1 MSENEE
7 QSADEST
14 EAQAEGSGDQATES
28 AVDQATESEVDQAT
42 ESAIDQDVIQAIPIN
57 LTIEVGSTTLK
68 LKDLLKLSQGSLL
81 ELDRTAGELMDIK
94 VNNTV
99 IAKGEVVETTEGKY
113 GVTVVEIV
121 APLDRIKPA

>member
-7 QSADEST
+7 QVAQDNVEET
-14 EAQAEGSGDQATES
+14 AEAQLEQASE
-28 AVDQATESEVDQAT
+28 ATS
-42 ESAIDQDVIQAIPIN
+42 ESAIDQEIIQAIPIN

-68 LKDLLKLSQGSLL
+68 LRDLLKLSQGSLL

-99 IAKGEVVETTEGKY
+99 IAKGEVVETTDGKY
-113 GVTVVEIV
+113 GITVVEIV

>member
-7 QSADEST
+7 SVEENP
-14 EAQAEGSGDQATES
+14 EAQAETNAEEQNELN
-28 AVDQATESEVDQAT
+28 
-42 ESAIDQDVIQAIPIN
+42 ESAIDQEVIQAIPIN
-57 LTIEVGSTTLK
+57 LTIEVGSTTIK
-68 LKDLLKLSQGSLL
+68 LRDLLKLCQGSLL

-99 IAKGEVVETTEGKY
+99 IAKGEVVETSEGKY
-113 GVTVVEIV
+113 GITVVEIV

>member
-7 QSADEST
+7 QAAQDNFEETT
-14 EAQAEGSGDQATES
+14 EAELEQASEATS
-28 AVDQATESEVDQAT
+28 
-42 ESAIDQDVIQAIPIN
+42 ESAIDQEIIQAIPIN

-68 LKDLLKLSQGSLL
+68 LRDLLKLSQGSPL

-99 IAKGEVVETTEGKY
+99 IAEGEVVETTDGKY
-113 GVTVVEIV
+113 GITVVEIV

>member
-7 QSADEST
+7 QTVEENAEET
-14 EAQAEGSGDQATES
+14 AEAQLEQDSES
-28 AVDQATESEVDQAT
+28 SS
-42 ESAIDQDVIQAIPIN
+42 ESAIDQEIIQAIPIN

-68 LKDLLKLSQGSLL
+68 LRDLLKLSQGSLL

-99 IAKGEVVETTEGKY
+99 IAKGEVVETSDGKY
-113 GVTVVEIV
+113 GITVVEIV

>member
-1 MSENEE
+1 MGENEE
-7 QSADEST
+7 QAAQDNVEET
-14 EAQAEGSGDQATES
+14 AEAQLEQASE
-28 AVDQATESEVDQAT
+28 ATS
-42 ESAIDQDVIQAIPIN
+42 ESAIDQEIIQAIPIN

-68 LKDLLKLSQGSLL
+68 LRDLLKLSQGSLL

-99 IAKGEVVETTEGKY
+99 IAKGEVVETTDGKY
-113 GVTVVEIV
+113 GITVVEIV

>member
-7 QSADEST
+7 QPVEENA
-14 EAQAEGSGDQATES
+14 EAQAEEVLEQV
-28 AVDQATESEVDQAT
+28 VD
-42 ESAIDQDVIQAIPIN
+42 SAIDQEVIQAIPIN

-113 GVTVVEIV
+113 GITVVEIV

>member
-7 QSADEST
+7 QPVEENA
-14 EAQAEGSGDQATES
+14 EAQAEEVLEQ
-28 AVDQATESEVDQAT
+28 AVD
-42 ESAIDQDVIQAIPIN
+42 SAIDQEVIQAIPIN
-57 LTIEVGSTTLK
+57 LTIEVGSATLK

-81 ELDRTAGELMDIK
+81 ELDRTAGELLDIK

-113 GVTVVEIV
+113 GITVVEIV

>member
-7 QSADEST
+7 SVEENP
-14 EAQAEGSGDQATES
+14 EAQVETTAEEQNELN
-28 AVDQATESEVDQAT
+28 
-42 ESAIDQDVIQAIPIN
+42 ESAIDQEVIQAIPIN
-57 LTIEVGSTTLK
+57 LTIEVGSTTIK
-68 LKDLLKLSQGSLL
+68 LRDLLKLSQGSLL

-99 IAKGEVVETTEGKY
+99 IAKGEVVETSEGKY
-113 GVTVVEIV
+113 GITVVEIV

>member
-7 QSADEST
+7 QPVEENA
-14 EAQAEGSGDQATES
+14 EAQAEAAPVQTA
-28 AVDQATESEVDQAT
+28 
-42 ESAIDQDVIQAIPIN
+42 ESAIDQEVIQAIPIN

-68 LKDLLKLSQGSLL
+68 LRDLLKLSQGSLL

-113 GVTVVEIV
+113 GITVVEFV

>member
-7 QSADEST
+7 QPVEENA
-14 EAQAEGSGDQATES
+14 EAQAEATPEQT
-28 AVDQATESEVDQAT
+28 A
-42 ESAIDQDVIQAIPIN
+42 ESAIDQEVIQAIPIN

-68 LKDLLKLSQGSLL
+68 LRDLLKLSQGSLL

-113 GVTVVEIV
+113 GITVVEIV
-121 APLDRIKPA
+121 APLDHIKPA

>member
-7 QSADEST
+7 QPVEENA
-14 EAQAEGSGDQATES
+14 EAQAEATPEQT
-28 AVDQATESEVDQAT
+28 A
-42 ESAIDQDVIQAIPIN
+42 ESAIDQEVIQAIPIN

-68 LKDLLKLSQGSLL
+68 LRDLLKLSQGSLL

-113 GVTVVEIV
+113 GITVVEIV
-121 APLDRIKPA
+121 APETAGK

>member
-1 MSENEE
+1 MMSENEE
-7 QSADEST
+7 QPVEENA
-14 EAQAEGSGDQATES
+14 EAQAEEVLEQAI
-28 AVDQATESEVDQAT
+28 
-42 ESAIDQDVIQAIPIN
+42 ESAIDQEVIQAIPIN

-113 GVTVVEIV
+113 GITVVEIV
-121 APLDRIKPA
+121 APLDRIKPV

>member
-7 QSADEST
+7 QAAQDNVEET
-14 EAQAEGSGDQATES
+14 AEAQLEKASEATS
-28 AVDQATESEVDQAT
+28 
-42 ESAIDQDVIQAIPIN
+42 ESAIDQEIIQAIPIN

-68 LKDLLKLSQGSLL
+68 LRDLLKLSQGSLL

-99 IAKGEVVETTEGKY
+99 IAKGEVVETTDGKY
-113 GVTVVEIV
+113 GITVVEIV

>member
-7 QSADEST
+7 QPVEENA
-14 EAQAEGSGDQATES
+14 EAQAEEVLEQ
-28 AVDQATESEVDQAT
+28 AVD
-42 ESAIDQDVIQAIPIN
+42 SAIDQEVIQAIPIN

-113 GVTVVEIV
+113 GITVVEIV

>member
-7 QSADEST
+7 QPIEENA
-14 EAQAEGSGDQATES
+14 EAQAEEVLEQAI
-28 AVDQATESEVDQAT
+28 
-42 ESAIDQDVIQAIPIN
+42 ESAIDQEVIQSIPIN

-113 GVTVVEIV
+113 GITVVEIV

>member
-7 QSADEST
+7 QPVEENA
-14 EAQAEGSGDQATES
+14 EAQAEEV
-28 AVDQATESEVDQAT
+28 VDQTVD
-42 ESAIDQDVIQAIPIN
+42 SAIDQEVIQAIPIN

-113 GVTVVEIV
+113 GITVVEIV

>member
-7 QSADEST
+7 SVEENP
-14 EAQAEGSGDQATES
+14 EAQAETTAEEQHELN
-28 AVDQATESEVDQAT
+28 
-42 ESAIDQDVIQAIPIN
+42 ESAIDQEVIQAIPIN
-57 LTIEVGSTTLK
+57 LTIEVGSTTIK
-68 LKDLLKLSQGSLL
+68 LRDLLKLSQGSLL

-99 IAKGEVVETTEGKY
+99 IAKGEVVETSEGKY
-113 GVTVVEIV
+113 GITVVEIV

>member
-7 QSADEST
+7 QPVEENAD
-14 EAQAEGSGDQATES
+14 AQAE
-28 AVDQATESEVDQAT
+28 EVLEQPV
-42 ESAIDQDVIQAIPIN
+42 ESAIDQEVIQAIPIN

-113 GVTVVEIV
+113 GITVVEIV

>member
-7 QSADEST
+7 QPVEENA
-14 EAQAEGSGDQATES
+14 EAQAEEGLDQT
-28 AVDQATESEVDQAT
+28 VD
-42 ESAIDQDVIQAIPIN
+42 SAIDQEVIQAIPIN

-113 GVTVVEIV
+113 GITVVEIV

>member
-7 QSADEST
+7 QSADESA
-14 EAQAEGSGDQATES
+14 EAQTEGSEGQATES
-28 AVDQATESEVDQAT
+28 AIDQAT

-68 LKDLLKLSQGSLL
+68 FRDLLKLSQGSVL

-113 GVTVVEIV
+113 GITVVEIV

>member
-7 QSADEST
+7 QPGEENAEG
-14 EAQAEGSGDQATES
+14 QAEEILEQ
-28 AVDQATESEVDQAT
+28 AVD
-42 ESAIDQDVIQAIPIN
+42 SAIDQEVIQAIPIN

-113 GVTVVEIV
+113 GITVVEIV

>member
-7 QSADEST
+7 QPVEENA
-14 EAQAEGSGDQATES
+14 EAQAEEVLEQA
-28 AVDQATESEVDQAT
+28 V
-42 ESAIDQDVIQAIPIN
+42 ESAIDQEVIQAIPIN

-113 GVTVVEIV
+113 GITVVEIV

>member
-7 QSADEST
+7 PVEENT
-14 EAQAEGSGDQATES
+14 EGQAEGAPEQPE
-28 AVDQATESEVDQAT
+28 QQEQQT
-42 ESAIDQDVIQAIPIN
+42 ESAIDQEVIQAIPIN

-68 LKDLLKLSQGSLL
+68 LRDLLKLSQGSLL

-99 IAKGEVVETTEGKY
+99 IAKGEVVETSEGKY
-113 GVTVVEIV
+113 GITVVEII

>member
-7 QSADEST
+7 QPVEENA
-14 EAQAEGSGDQATES
+14 EAQAEEVLEQAI
-28 AVDQATESEVDQAT
+28 
-42 ESAIDQDVIQAIPIN
+42 ESAIDQEVIQAIPIN

-113 GVTVVEIV
+113 GITVVEIV
-121 APLDRIKPA
+121 APLDRIKPV

>member
-7 QSADEST
+7 QAAQDNVEET
-14 EAQAEGSGDQATES
+14 AEAQLEQASE
-28 AVDQATESEVDQAT
+28 ATS
-42 ESAIDQDVIQAIPIN
+42 ESAIDQEIIQAIPIN

-68 LKDLLKLSQGSLL
+68 LRDLLKLSQGSLL

-99 IAKGEVVETTEGKY
+99 IAKGEVVETTDGKY
-113 GVTVVEIV
+113 GITVVEIV
-121 APLDRIKPA
+121 APLDRLKPA

>member
-7 QSADEST
+7 QPVEENA
-14 EAQAEGSGDQATES
+14 EAQAEATPEQT
-28 AVDQATESEVDQAT
+28 A
-42 ESAIDQDVIQAIPIN
+42 ESAIDQEVIQAIPIN
-57 LTIEVGSTTLK
+57 LTIKVGSTTLK
-68 LKDLLKLSQGSLL
+68 LRDLLKLSQGSLL

-113 GVTVVEIV
+113 GITVVEIV

>member
-7 QSADEST
+7 QPVEENA
-14 EAQAEGSGDQATES
+14 EAQAEEVLEQAI
-28 AVDQATESEVDQAT
+28 
-42 ESAIDQDVIQAIPIN
+42 ESAIDQEVIQAIPIN

-113 GVTVVEIV
+113 GITVVEIV

>member
-7 QSADEST
+7 PVEENNED
-14 EAQAEGSGDQATES
+14 QAEGAPEQTE
-28 AVDQATESEVDQAT
+28 QTEQQQN
-42 ESAIDQDVIQAIPIN
+42 ESAIDQEVIQAIPIN

-68 LKDLLKLSQGSLL
+68 LRDLLKLSQGSLL

-99 IAKGEVVETTEGKY
+99 IAKGEVVETSEGKY
-113 GVTVVEIV
+113 GITVVEII

>member
-1 MSENEE
+1 MKTKNSRSKKMPKLRRLRNR
-7 QSADEST
+7 QPS
-14 EAQAEGSGDQATES
+14 
-28 AVDQATESEVDQAT
+28 
-42 ESAIDQDVIQAIPIN
+42 PIN

-68 LKDLLKLSQGSLL
+68 LRDLLKLSQGSLL

-113 GVTVVEIV
+113 GITVVEIV

>member
-7 QSADEST
+7 PVEENT
-14 EAQAEGSGDQATES
+14 EGQAEVAHEQPEQPGEQG
-28 AVDQATESEVDQAT
+28 

-57 LTIEVGSTTLK
+57 LSIEVGSTTLK
-68 LKDLLKLSQGSLL
+68 LRELLKLSQGSLL

-99 IAKGEVVETTEGKY
+99 IAKGEVVETNDGKY
-113 GVTVVEIV
+113 GITVVEIV

>member
-7 QSADEST
+7 QPVEENA
-14 EAQAEGSGDQATES
+14 EAQAEATPEQT
-28 AVDQATESEVDQAT
+28 A
-42 ESAIDQDVIQAIPIN
+42 ESAIDQEVIQAIPIN

-68 LKDLLKLSQGSLL
+68 LRDLLKLSQGSLL

-113 GVTVVEIV
+113 GITVVEIV
-121 APLDRIKPA
+121 APLDLSLIHI

>member
-7 QSADEST
+7 QPVEENT
-14 EAQAEGSGDQATES
+14 EAQAEEVLEQA
-28 AVDQATESEVDQAT
+28 V
-42 ESAIDQDVIQAIPIN
+42 ESAIDQEVIQAIPIN

-113 GVTVVEIV
+113 GITVVEIV
-121 APLDRIKPA
+121 APLDRIKPV

>member
-7 QSADEST
+7 QPVEENAQ
-14 EAQAEGSGDQATES
+14 AQAEATPEQT
-28 AVDQATESEVDQAT
+28 A
-42 ESAIDQDVIQAIPIN
+42 ESAIDQEVIQAIPIN

-68 LKDLLKLSQGSLL
+68 LRDLLKLSQGSLL

-113 GVTVVEIV
+113 GITVVEIV

>member
-7 QSADEST
+7 QAAQDNVEET
-14 EAQAEGSGDQATES
+14 AEAQLEQASE
-28 AVDQATESEVDQAT
+28 ATN
-42 ESAIDQDVIQAIPIN
+42 ESAIDQEIIQAIPIN

-68 LKDLLKLSQGSLL
+68 LRDLLKLSQGSLL

-99 IAKGEVVETTEGKY
+99 IAKGEVVETTDGKY
-113 GVTVVEIV
+113 GITVVEIV

>member
-7 QSADEST
+7 QPVEENA
-14 EAQAEGSGDQATES
+14 EAQAEEVLEH
-28 AVDQATESEVDQAT
+28 AV
-42 ESAIDQDVIQAIPIN
+42 ESAIDQEVIQAIPIN

-113 GVTVVEIV
+113 GITVVEIV

>member
-7 QSADEST
+7 QPVEENT
-14 EAQAEGSGDQATES
+14 EAQAEEVLEQA
-28 AVDQATESEVDQAT
+28 V
-42 ESAIDQDVIQAIPIN
+42 ESAIDQEVIQAIPIN

-113 GVTVVEIV
+113 GITVVEIV

>member
-7 QSADEST
+7 SVEENP
-14 EAQAEGSGDQATES
+14 EAQAETIAEEQNELN
-28 AVDQATESEVDQAT
+28 
-42 ESAIDQDVIQAIPIN
+42 ESAIDQEVIQAIPIN
-57 LTIEVGSTTLK
+57 LTIEVGSTTIK
-68 LKDLLKLSQGSLL
+68 LRDLLKLSQGSLL

-99 IAKGEVVETTEGKY
+99 IAKGEVVETSEGKY
-113 GVTVVEIV
+113 GITVVEIV

>member
-7 QSADEST
+7 QAAQDNVEET
-14 EAQAEGSGDQATES
+14 AEAQLEQAYE
-28 AVDQATESEVDQAT
+28 ATS
-42 ESAIDQDVIQAIPIN
+42 ESAIDQEIIQAIPIN

-68 LKDLLKLSQGSLL
+68 LRDLLKLSQGSLL

-99 IAKGEVVETTEGKY
+99 IAKGEVVETTDGKY
-113 GVTVVEIV
+113 GITVVEIV